1 MTDKT
6 LAIKSK
12 LQNISNELGGGETD
26 MSYLSAKLAYP
37 YGDSRVHDVL
47 IQSLDKISRL
57 REYLKHQEDDL
68 RRDLMS
74 L

>member
-6 LAIKSK
+6 VEIKTK
-12 LQNISNELGGGETD
+12 LQNISNELGCGETD
-26 MSYLSAKLAYP
+26 LSYLSAKLAPP
-37 YGDSRVHDVL
+37 YGASRTHDVL
-47 IQSLDKISRL
+47 IQSLDRVSRL